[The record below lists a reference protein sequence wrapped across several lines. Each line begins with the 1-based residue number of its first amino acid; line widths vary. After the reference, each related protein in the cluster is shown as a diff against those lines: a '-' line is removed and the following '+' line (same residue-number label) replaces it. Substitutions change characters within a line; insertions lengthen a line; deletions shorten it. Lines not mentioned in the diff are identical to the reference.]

1 MILLAIKNYDPVIAL
16 LRSAFLANSDLYD
29 VVGDEIYPDYINA
42 IDNPVYPSLTIHMDM
57 SQTLKSKIPSS
68 ECYYYV
74 YGWTKNGPDE
84 ASYLFNLTVDTI
96 DLKPPAGLTMCR
108 KVRGECPLYDTET
121 RTHYFMSKY
130 LIYAPKALMYT

>member
-1 MILLAIKNYDPVIAL
+1 MPIKNYDPVIAL
-16 LRSAFLANSDLYD
+16 LKSLL
-29 VVGDEIYPDYINA
+29 VGNPELFAVIGDNVMPDYINA
-42 IDNPVYPSLTIHMDM
+42 IENPIFPALTIHMDM
-57 SQTLKSKIPSS
+57 SQTLKSKIPSN

-96 DLKPPAGLTMCR
+96 DLKPPIGLTMCR
-108 KVRGECPLYDTET
+108 KVQGRAPLYDADT

-130 LIYAPKALMYT
+130 LIYVPKSLIYT